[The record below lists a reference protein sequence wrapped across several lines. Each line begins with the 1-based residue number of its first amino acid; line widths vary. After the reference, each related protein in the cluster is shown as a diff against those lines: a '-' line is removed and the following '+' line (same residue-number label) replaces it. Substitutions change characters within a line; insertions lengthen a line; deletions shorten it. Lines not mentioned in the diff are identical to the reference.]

1 MIDDIIKTI
10 KMKYII
16 NISDG
21 GKYMVIDNTKLILV
35 ALWIS
40 LMLVYLLGDV
50 LRIFSG
56 SFVAGEI
63 DGVPVS
69 DTMWFVS
76 AVIMVIPIIMIILTL
91 LLPTEAS
98 KWVNIVV
105 AIAFF
110 LFNAAGF
117 VGYKSFDKLLLLV
130 SFIFNFMTVYFAW
143 IWH

>member
-1 MIDDIIKTI
+1 
-10 KMKYII
+10 
-16 NISDG
+16 
-21 GKYMVIDNTKLILV
+21 MVIDNTKLILM

-69 DTMWFVS
+69 DSMWFIS
-76 AVIMVIPIIMIILTL
+76 AVIMVIPIVMIILTL
-91 LLPTEAS
+91 LLPTEVS

-105 AIAFF
+105 AVLFF

-117 VGYKSFDKLLLLV
+117 IGYKSFDKFLLVV
-130 SFIFNFMTVYFAW
+130 SFIFNFMTVYYAW
-143 IWH
+143 MWNNI